1 MMRIL
6 LFFLLVFSVVVS
18 AQQLLSLK
26 IIKIKYDSISK
37 VARKEYLVALEE
49 NNQDKINAAGKKI
62 SEAKIKRN
70 ADYTEA
76 VEEFFSNQRLSESI
90 NLPIDTTKK
99 ASRATYSLGIEKLYK
114 EVRDFVSKNIDVGS
128 SEYDSAHSKIHFL
141 VQNDDTLFI
150 EKVEGADSNFNKM
163 ALLAFLMTE
172 GTWISA
178 SQNGRKVK
186 SKFVLPVTLNIE

>member
-18 AQQLLSLK
+18 AQQLQSLK

-49 NNQDKINAAGKKI
+49 NNQNKINAAGKKI

-70 ADYTEA
+70 ADYKEA
-76 VEEFFSNQRLSESI
+76 VEEFFNNQRLSEST
-90 NLPIDTTKK
+90 NLPIDTTKET
-99 ASRATYSLGIEKLYK
+99 SQATYSLGIEKLYK

-150 EKVEGADSNFNKM
+150 EKVEGADPNFNKM

>member
-18 AQQLLSLK
+18 AQQLQSLK

-70 ADYTEA
+70 ADYKEA
-76 VEEFFSNQRLSESI
+76 VEEFFNNQRLSEST
-90 NLPIDTTKK
+90 NLPIDTTKET
-99 ASRATYSLGIEKLYK
+99 SQATYSLGIEKLYK

-150 EKVEGADSNFNKM
+150 EKVEGADPNFNKM

>member
-18 AQQLLSLK
+18 AQQLQSLK

-70 ADYTEA
+70 ADYKEA
-76 VEEFFSNQRLSESI
+76 VEEFFSNQRLSEST
-90 NLPIDTTKK
+90 NLPIDTTKET
-99 ASRATYSLGIEKLYK
+99 SQATYSLGIERLYK

-150 EKVEGADSNFNKM
+150 EKVEGADPNFNKM
-163 ALLAFLMTE
+163 VLLAFLMTE

>member
-18 AQQLLSLK
+18 AQQLQSLK

-70 ADYTEA
+70 ADYKKA
-76 VEEFFSNQRLSESI
+76 VEEFFSNQHLSEST
-90 NLPIDTTKK
+90 NLPIDTTKET
-99 ASRATYSLGIEKLYK
+99 SQATYSLGIERLYK
-114 EVRDFVSKNIDVGS
+114 EVCDFVSKNIDVGS

-150 EKVEGADSNFNKM
+150 EKVEGADPNFNKM